1 MSLVAGIDSSTQSCT
16 VEIRNQISGELIGRG
31 QASHPATHPP
41 ISEQNPIAWWD
52 ALVLAFDE
60 ACKQKIVNKNLITA
74 LAVDS
79 QCHGLVTLD
88 VNCNPVRPAKLWN
101 DTSSAKQSE
110 ELVANKSSA
119 FWIDS
124 VGSNLGPSF
133 TITKIAWLK
142 ENEPENFEKTKKF
155 LLPHDY
161 LTFRLTGNFVTD
173 RAGASCTGYYSPQK
187 SKWNFDLLSLVD
199 KDRNWTNQ
207 LPVVKNPNEIGGVI
221 TSEAAKV
228 LGLSDSVIVGPGTG
242 DQFASSLGLG
252 ISEGDVV
259 FGLGTSGV
267 IFTVTNKHITDKLGW
282 FNGMADASGRFM
294 PIAVTLNA
302 TKITDWAARI
312 LNCDLHEL
320 DKLALDS
327 EVKSNNMTLVSYFD
341 GERTP
346 NYPYARGV
354 LAGIDNDQ
362 SRENFARMSY
372 EGVLLGLIKAFKHLT
387 NLGITTNKRI
397 IVTGGGARG
406 SAYPQIL
413 SDLLGREVI
422 TLDVEESSARGAC
435 VLAAAIA
442 TKTPV
447 ADVAYKWSPKEKS
460 IFKPKQ
466 KVDLALLLQKY
477 EKLSNFREMDRVSN

>member
-1 MSLVAGIDSSTQSCT
+1 
-16 VEIRNQISGELIGRG
+16 
-31 QASHPATHPP
+31 
-41 ISEQNPIAWWD
+41 
-52 ALVLAFDE
+52 
-60 ACKQKIVNKNLITA
+60 
-74 LAVDS
+74 
-79 QCHGLVTLD
+79 
-88 VNCNPVRPAKLWN
+88 
-101 DTSSAKQSE
+101 
-110 ELVANKSSA
+110 
-119 FWIDS
+119 
-124 VGSNLGPSF
+124 
-133 TITKIAWLK
+133 
-142 ENEPENFEKTKKF
+142 
-155 LLPHDY
+155 
-161 LTFRLTGNFVTD
+161 
-173 RAGASCTGYYSPQK
+173 
-187 SKWNFDLLSLVD
+187 
-199 KDRNWTNQ
+199 
-207 LPVVKNPNEIGGVI
+207 
-221 TSEAAKV
+221 
-228 LGLSDSVIVGPGTG
+228 
-242 DQFASSLGLG
+242 
-252 ISEGDVV
+252 
-259 FGLGTSGV
+259 
-267 IFTVTNKHITDKLGW
+267 
-282 FNGMADASGRFM
+282 MADASGRFM